1 MWERF
6 DSKMPPRI
14 KSHILHFTALGKY
27 FDSLIHN
34 IIFSRIDLHPLSM
47 YVYSK
52 ALKILQTT
60 FERLSDLAREFLA
73 ARFIE
78 DTVVS

>member
-1 MWERF
+1 MQDRF
-6 DSKMPPRI
+6 DSKMLLRI

-34 IIFSRIDLHPLSM
+34 IIFSRIELTTSLD
-47 YVYSK
+47 VYSK

-78 DTVVS
+78 DTVS

>member
-1 MWERF
+1 MQDRI
-6 DSKMPPRI
+6 DSNMQPRI

-34 IIFSRIDLHPLSM
+34 IIFSRIELTTSLD
-47 YVYSK
+47 VYSK
-52 ALKILQTT
+52 ALKILQTI

-78 DTVVS
+78 DTVS

>member
-1 MWERF
+1 MQYRF

-34 IIFSRIDLHPLSM
+34 IIFSRIELTTSLD
-47 YVYSK
+47 VYSK

-73 ARFIE
+73 ARFFIE
-78 DTVVS
+78 DTVS